1 MGQNRWHAN
10 KLGLINFWYY
20 DEQEFCFAKGR
31 LLLRGSNGSGKSV
44 TMQSAIPLL
53 LDGNANP
60 ERLDPFGSRDR
71 KMSGYLLEEGD
82 EREERTGYLYM
93 EFKREKCESYFT
105 IGMGIRARRGK
116 PLDKWYFGILDGRR
130 VGVDFSL
137 YRSGAE
143 KLTLTRK
150 ELENRLAEGGRVY
163 DRQADYIEF
172 VNQQLFGFATTDA
185 YREML
190 DLLIQLRTP
199 KLSRDFKPSVIN
211 DILSSALQGLSE
223 EDLRP
228 MTEAIENMDSLRL
241 QLETKEVARKA
252 VDHIARVFDRYNRSM
267 LYAKASAADQAGK
280 RLKANIQ
287 ALAEEQTKLS
297 EAASRLTAL
306 TDELAQ
312 LSSQK
317 ATMEMEREELG
328 KSDAYQLKQEE
339 QKLVGQLAGL
349 QENRT
354 KKEARI
360 GKKQDD
366 ERACRAQL
374 QQLDE
379 KKATKRAEIQDC
391 LEDMSAQAEC
401 MNYQA
406 QSFLEDELTKGID
419 EAFSFK
425 TYEAEFQKTKQGIQE
440 GLVVQ
445 QRLAKGEEKL
455 REKRDELA
463 RQQDSADR
471 AERKLR
477 EAEAALTEAESS
489 WKEALYI
496 WHGENQELKLPEEV
510 LQGLCRFADSYDE
523 GADYAQAKRPV
534 DRALQD
540 LGLQLKEELEA
551 RRRESRALSEEKANC
566 EAELREWENE
576 REPEPERSEAVLENR
591 RRLTKRG
598 IPYHAFYKTLEF
610 ADSLDDET
618 RNRIEEAMLEM
629 GLLDALV
636 IEESYREEV
645 LRLDPGACDR
655 YIFVRKNAGKTLGKT
670 ALDALTLNDS
680 VNTVFLNMEMTD
692 ILGHISME
700 GNAETVISADGT
712 WRNGLLAGTISG
724 EYHAGFIGTQARER
738 NRAEKIRVLKERIA
752 ELEAEIT
759 RLSEEMAQFQNRIE
773 HLEEEYRG
781 FPKEKAL
788 KDALNVCEE
797 AEKWL
802 ELQNKQKQKLDQEVH
817 ALIQALQED
826 RTEAAKIAERLY
838 LRNSL
843 EVFVQASQA
852 AMEYQS
858 GLRALA
864 LTHASYLDQVAAL
877 RQQQAQLDGIE
888 ADLEQLRYDQGI
900 LEKDIRDVENRRAS
914 IEKQLALTDYAAIQE
929 RLDTCIEW
937 LAHYDET
944 RGNCENERGRKETE
958 CRNTKEKIET
968 LSAARIL
975 LEAEQAYTEEVY
987 LEEYKLGY
995 VFSVEAAAEAEDTE
1009 ENTTVADGKRAEGH
1023 RTAASDGE
1031 DAHNTA
1037 ADLAGAEEKKT
1048 KVYVKSAQETVAEL
1062 RKSAEDLESL
1072 KTKVQQVYFECNGY
1086 LIDYQ
1091 ISSFEQFA
1099 ELRKKRPQE
1108 SSLATPV
1115 QRLDY
1120 QARYRGSR
1128 IPFQKLSGILDEE
1141 LESLRQLI
1149 KQTDRELFED
1159 ILSNTMS
1166 RKIRSRI
1173 NSAQSWVENM
1183 NRQMECMNTSSGL
1196 KLRLRWRSKTAESE
1210 SQLDTAELVELLRK
1224 DYRSMKEEEATRLS
1238 QHFRSKVEESRRIA
1252 EDSGG
1257 SASFYQVMQEAL
1269 DYRKWFEFQ
1278 LFCEKPGER
1287 QKELTNSVFGTFS
1300 GGEKAMSMYVPL
1312 FSAVTAKYRGAR
1324 PDAPQ
1329 IVSLDEAFAG
1339 VDNRNIRDMFRL
1351 MREFGFDFII
1361 NSQVLWGDAD
1371 TLDALAIYELVRPN
1385 NAKFVTALSF
1395 LWNGN
1400 VRVLMEDAEEME
1412 EESRRL
1418 EE

>member
-93 EFKREKCESYFT
+93 EFKREKSESYFT

-267 LYAKASAADQAGK
+267 LYAKANAADQAGK
-280 RLKANIQ
+280 RLKANTQ
-287 ALAEEQTKLS
+287 ALSEEQTKLS

-317 ATMEMEREELG
+317 ATMEKEREELG

-339 QKLVGQLAGL
+339 QKLVGQLFGL

-379 KKATKRAEIQDC
+379 KKATKRAEIGNC
-391 LEDMSAQAEC
+391 LEAMSVQAEC

-455 REKRDELA
+455 CEKRDELA

-534 DRALQD
+534 DLQLQD
-540 LGLQLKEELEA
+540 QGIHLKEELEA
-551 RRRESRALSEEKANC
+551 RKRESRMLVEEKAGC

-629 GLLDALV
+629 GLLDSLV

-655 YIFVRKNAGKTLGKT
+655 YIFVRENAGKTLGKT
-670 ALDALTLNDS
+670 ALDVLTLNDS

-738 NRAEKIRVLKERIA
+738 NRAEKICVLKERIA
-752 ELEAEIT
+752 ELEEEIA
-759 RLSEEMAQFQNRIE
+759 RLSEEAARFQNRIE
-773 HLEEEYRG
+773 RLEEEYRG
-781 FPKEKAL
+781 FPKEKTL

-802 ELQNKQKQKLDQEVH
+802 DLQNKQKQKLDQEVH
-817 ALIQALQED
+817 ALIQSLQED

-900 LEKDIRDVENRRAS
+900 LEKDIRDAENRRAS

-958 CRNTKEKIET
+958 CRNTKEKIEN
-968 LSAARIL
+968 LSATRIL
-975 LEAEQAYTEEVY
+975 LEAEKTYAEVVY

-995 VFSVEAAAEAEDTE
+995 VFPLE
-1009 ENTTVADGKRAEGH
+1009 EVVAEGKH
-1023 RTAASDGE
+1023 
-1031 DAHNTA
+1031 
-1037 ADLAGAEEKKT
+1037 AEEKKT
-1048 KVYVKSAQETVAEL
+1048 VMHIKSAQEAVAEL

-1086 LIDYQ
+1086 LVDYQ

-1099 ELRKKRPQE
+1099 ELCKKRPQE
-1108 SSLATPV
+1108 TLLSTPV

-1224 DYRSMKEEEATRLS
+1224 DYRSMKEEEAARLS

-1257 SASFYQVMQEAL
+1257 AASFYQVMQDAL

-1400 VRVLMEDAEEME
+1400 VRVLMEDAAEME
-1412 EESRRL
+1412 EESKRL

>member
-93 EFKREKCESYFT
+93 EFKREKSEAYFT

-199 KLSRDFKPSVIN
+199 KLSRDFKPSIIN
-211 DILSSALQGLSE
+211 DILSSALQGFSE

-241 QLETKEVARKA
+241 ELEKKEVARKA

-280 RLKANIQ
+280 RLKANTQ
-287 ALAEEQTKLS
+287 ALSEEQTKLS
-297 EAASRLTAL
+297 EAESRLTAL
-306 TDELAQ
+306 TDELSQ

-317 ATMEMEREELG
+317 AAMEKEREELG

-339 QKLVGQLAGL
+339 QKLDEQLSEL
-349 QENRT
+349 QENRA
-354 KKEARI
+354 KKESRI
-360 GKKQDD
+360 EKKQDD
-366 ERACRAQL
+366 ERACRTQL
-374 QQLDE
+374 QQLEE
-379 KKATKRAEIQDC
+379 KKAAKRAEIRDC
-391 LEDMSAQAEC
+391 LEEMSTQAEC

-406 QSFLEDELTKGID
+406 QSFLADELTKGID

-445 QRLAKGEEKL
+445 QRLARGEEKL

-510 LQGLCRFADSYDE
+510 LQGLCRFADSYDA

-534 DRALQD
+534 DVAVQD
-540 LGLQLKEELEA
+540 LRLQLKEELEA
-551 RRRESRALSEEKANC
+551 RRRESQALSEEKASC
-566 EAELREWENE
+566 EAELREWEHE

-610 ADSLDDET
+610 AESLDDET

-670 ALDALTLNDS
+670 ALEALTLNDS

-700 GNAETVISADGT
+700 DNAETVISADGT

-759 RLSEEMAQFQNRIE
+759 GLSEEMAQFQRRIE
-773 HLEEEYRG
+773 QLEEEYRG
-781 FPKEKAL
+781 FPKEKVL

-802 ELQNKQKQKLDQEVH
+802 DLQNKRKQELDAEVH
-817 ALIQALQED
+817 TLIQTLQED

-843 EVFVQASQA
+843 EVFEQASQA

-864 LTHASYLDQVAAL
+864 PIHASYLDQVAAL
-877 RQQQAQLDGIE
+877 RQKQDQLDSIE
-888 ADLEQLRYDQGI
+888 ADLEQLRYDQGL
-900 LEKDIRDVENRRAS
+900 LEKDIRDAENRMTS

-929 RLDTCIEW
+929 RLDTCIQW

-944 RGNCENERGRKETE
+944 RGNCENERGQKEIE
-958 CRNTKEKIET
+958 CRSTREKIET
-968 LSAARIL
+968 LTAARIL
-975 LEAEQAYTEEVY
+975 LEAEKTYAEEVY

-995 VFSVEAAAEAEDTE
+995 VFQPEAMTADGEVTE
-1009 ENTTVADGKRAEGH
+1009 EQH
-1023 RTAASDGE
+1023 I
-1031 DAHNTA
+1031 A
-1037 ADLAGAEEKKT
+1037 ADSAGAEEKPS
-1048 KVYVKSAQETVAEL
+1048 VIHVKSAQETVAEL
-1062 RKSAEDLESL
+1062 RKSAEDLEPL
-1072 KTKVQQVYFECNGY
+1072 QTKVQQVYFECNGY

-1108 SSLATPV
+1108 SSLSTPV

-1141 LESLRQLI
+1141 LTGLQQLI
-1149 KQTDRELFED
+1149 RQADRELFED

-1224 DYRSMKEEEATRLS
+1224 DYRSMKEEEAARLS

-1257 SASFYQVMQEAL
+1257 AASFYQVMQDAL

-1412 EESRRL
+1412 EESSRL

>member
-93 EFKREKCESYFT
+93 EFKREKSEAYFT

-280 RLKANIQ
+280 RLKANTQ
-287 ALAEEQTKLS
+287 ALSEEQTKLS
-297 EAASRLTAL
+297 EAESRLTAL

-317 ATMEMEREELG
+317 ATMEKEREELG

-339 QKLVGQLAGL
+339 QRLVGQLSGL
-349 QENRT
+349 QENHA

-360 GKKQDD
+360 EKKQDD

-379 KKATKRAEIQDC
+379 KKATKRAEIGNC
-391 LEDMSAQAEC
+391 LENMSAQAEY

-406 QSFLEDELTKGID
+406 QSFLKDELTKGID

-425 TYEAEFQKTKQGIQE
+425 TYESEFQKTKQGIQE

-455 REKRDELA
+455 CEKRDGLA
-463 RQQDSADR
+463 RQQDNADR

-534 DRALQD
+534 DLQLQD
-540 LGLQLKEELEA
+540 LGIHLKEELEA
-551 RRRESRALSEEKANC
+551 RKRESRMLVEEKTGC

-636 IEESYREEV
+636 IEENYREEV

-655 YIFVRKNAGKTLGKT
+655 YIFVRKNAGKILGKT
-670 ALDALTLNDS
+670 ALDMLTLNDS

-692 ILGHISME
+692 ILSHISME
-700 GNAETVISADGT
+700 DNAETVISANGS
-712 WRNGLLAGTISG
+712 WRNGVLAGTISG

-738 NRAEKIRVLKERIA
+738 NRAEKIRVLKERIT
-752 ELEAEIT
+752 ELEAENA
-759 RLSEEMAQFQNRIE
+759 RLSEEAAQFQNRIGR
-773 HLEEEYRG
+773 LEEEYKG

-788 KDALNVCEE
+788 KDALNICEE

-802 ELQNKQKQKLDQEVH
+802 DLQNKQKQALDAEVH

-858 GLRALA
+858 GLRVLVP
-864 LTHASYLDQVAAL
+864 THASYLDQVAAL
-877 RQQQAQLDGIE
+877 RQKQDQLDSIE

-900 LEKDIRDVENRRAS
+900 LEKDIRDAENRRAS

-929 RLDTCIEW
+929 RLDTCIVW

-958 CRNTKEKIET
+958 CRNTKEKIEN

-975 LEAEQAYTEEVY
+975 LEAEKTYAEEVY
-987 LEEYKLGY
+987 IEEYKLGY
-995 VFSVEAAAEAEDTE
+995 VFPVEEV
-1009 ENTTVADGKRAEGH
+1009 VADERRVEERGS
-1023 RTAASDGE
+1023 AASDSVGTE
-1031 DAHNTA
+1031 AYNA
-1037 ADLAGAEEKKT
+1037 VADLAQAEEKKT
-1048 KVYVKSAQETVAEL
+1048 VVYIKSAQETVAEL
-1062 RKSAEDLESL
+1062 RKSAEELESL

-1086 LIDYQ
+1086 LVDYQ

-1099 ELRKKRPQE
+1099 ELWKKRPQE
-1108 SSLATPV
+1108 TLLSTPV

-1224 DYRSMKEEEATRLS
+1224 DYRSMKEEEAARLS

-1257 SASFYQVMQEAL
+1257 SASFYQVMQDAL

-1400 VRVLMEDAEEME
+1400 VRVLMEDAAEME
-1412 EESRRL
+1412 EESKRL
-1418 EE
+1418 EK

>member
-82 EREERTGYLYM
+82 EREERAGYLYM
-93 EFKREKCESYFT
+93 EFKREKSESYFT

-267 LYAKASAADQAGK
+267 LYAKANAADQAGK
-280 RLKANIQ
+280 RLKGNTQ
-287 ALAEEQTKLS
+287 ALSEEQTKLT

-317 ATMEMEREELG
+317 ATMEKEREELG

-339 QKLVGQLAGL
+339 QKLVGQLSGL
-349 QENRT
+349 QENRA

-366 ERACRAQL
+366 EHACRTQL
-374 QQLDE
+374 QQLEE

-534 DRALQD
+534 DLQLQD
-540 LGLQLKEELEA
+540 LGIHLKEELEA
-551 RRRESRALSEEKANC
+551 RKRESRTLVEEKAGC

-610 ADSLDDET
+610 AESLDDET

-655 YIFVRKNAGKTLGKT
+655 YIFVRENAGKTLGKT

-680 VNTVFLNMEMTD
+680 VNTVFMNMEMTD
-692 ILGHISME
+692 ILSHISME
-700 GNAETVISADGT
+700 GDAETVISADGS

-752 ELEAEIT
+752 ELEAEIA
-759 RLSEEMAQFQNRIE
+759 RLSEEAVQFQNRIGR
-773 HLEEEYRG
+773 LEEEYQG

-788 KDALNVCEE
+788 KDALNICEE

-802 ELQNKQKQKLDQEVH
+802 DLQNKQKQALDAEVH

-843 EVFVQASQA
+843 EVFVEASQA

-858 GLRALA
+858 GLRVLVP
-864 LTHASYLDQVAAL
+864 THASYLDQVAAL
-877 RQQQAQLDGIE
+877 RQKQDQLDSIE

-900 LEKDIRDVENRRAS
+900 LEKDIRDVENRKES

-958 CRNTKEKIET
+958 CRNTKEKIEN

-975 LEAEQAYTEEVY
+975 LEAEKTYAEEVY
-987 LEEYKLGY
+987 IEEYKLGY
-995 VFSVEAAAEAEDTE
+995 VFPVEEV
-1009 ENTTVADGKRAEGH
+1009 VADERRVEE
-1023 RTAASDGE
+1023 RVSAASDGVGAE
-1031 DAHNTA
+1031 AYNSV
-1037 ADLAGAEEKKT
+1037 ADLARAEEKKT
-1048 KVYVKSAQETVAEL
+1048 VVHIRSAQETVAEL

-1086 LIDYQ
+1086 LVDYQ

-1099 ELRKKRPQE
+1099 ELWKKRPQE
-1108 SSLATPV
+1108 TLLSTPV

-1224 DYRSMKEEEATRLS
+1224 DYRSMKEEEAARLS

-1257 SASFYQVMQEAL
+1257 AASFYQVMQDAL

-1400 VRVLMEDAEEME
+1400 VRVLMEDAAEME
-1412 EESRRL
+1412 EESKRL

>member
-93 EFKREKCESYFT
+93 EFKREKSESYFT

-241 QLETKEVARKA
+241 ELEKKEVARKA

-280 RLKANIQ
+280 RLKANTQ
-287 ALAEEQTKLS
+287 ALSEEQTKLS
-297 EAASRLTAL
+297 EATSRLTAL
-306 TDELAQ
+306 TDELSA

-317 ATMEMEREELG
+317 ATMEKEREELG

-339 QKLVGQLAGL
+339 QKLAGQLSGL
-349 QENRT
+349 QENRA

-360 GKKQDD
+360 EKKQDD
-366 ERACRAQL
+366 ERECQAQL
-374 QQLDE
+374 RDLEE
-379 KKATKRAEIQDC
+379 KKAAKRAEIQDC

-440 GLVVQ
+440 GLAVQ

-510 LQGLCRFADSYDE
+510 LQALCRFADSYDE

-540 LGLQLKEELEA
+540 LGIQLKEELEA
-551 RRRESRALSEEKANC
+551 RKRESQALSEEKANC
-566 EAELREWENE
+566 EAELREWEHE

-610 ADSLDDET
+610 AESLDDET

-655 YIFVRKNAGKTLGKT
+655 YIFVRKNAGKALGKT

-700 GNAETVISADGT
+700 DNAETVISADGT

-738 NRAEKIRVLKERIA
+738 NRAEKIRALQVRIA
-752 ELEAEIT
+752 ELEAEIA
-759 RLSEEMAQFQNRIE
+759 RLSDEMAQFQSRIE
-773 HLEEEYRG
+773 CLEAEYQG
-781 FPKEKAL
+781 FPKEKGL

-802 ELQNKQKQKLDQEVH
+802 DLQNKRKQELDAEVH
-817 ALIQALQED
+817 TLIQALQED

-852 AMEYQS
+852 ATEYQS
-858 GLRALA
+858 DLRALA
-864 LTHASYLDQVAAL
+864 PIHASYLDQVAAL
-877 RQQQAQLDGIE
+877 RQKQDQLDSIE
-888 ADLEQLRYDQGI
+888 ADLEQLRYDLGI
-900 LEKDIRDVENRRAS
+900 LEKDIRDAENRRAS

-929 RLDTCIEW
+929 RLDTCIQW

-944 RGNCENERGRKETE
+944 RGNCENERGRKEIE
-958 CRNTKEKIET
+958 CRSTKEKIET

-975 LEAEQAYTEEVY
+975 LEAEKTYAEEVY
-987 LEEYKLGY
+987 LEEYTLGY
-995 VFSVEAAAEAEDTE
+995 VFPVEA
-1009 ENTTVADGKRAEGH
+1009 
-1023 RTAASDGE
+1023 
-1031 DAHNTA
+1031 
-1037 ADLAGAEEKKT
+1037 AEEKKT
-1048 KVYVKSAQETVAEL
+1048 EVHVKSAQETVAEL
-1062 RKSAEDLESL
+1062 RKSADDLDLETL
-1072 KTKVQQVYFECNGY
+1072 QRKLQEVYFECSGY
-1086 LIDYQ
+1086 LIEYQ

-1099 ELRKKRPQE
+1099 ELRTKRPQE
-1108 SSLATPV
+1108 STLSTPV

-1141 LESLRQLI
+1141 LTGLQQLI
-1149 KQTDRELFED
+1149 RQADRELFED

-1196 KLRLRWRSKTAESE
+1196 KLRLRWRSKTTESE

-1224 DYRSMKEEEATRLS
+1224 DYRSMKEDEAARLS

-1252 EDSGG
+1252 QDSGG

>member
-93 EFKREKCESYFT
+93 EFKREKSEAYFT

-137 YRSGAE
+137 YRSDAE

-241 QLETKEVARKA
+241 ELEKKEVARKA

-280 RLKANIQ
+280 RLKANTQ
-287 ALAEEQTKLS
+287 ALSEEQTKLS
-297 EAASRLTAL
+297 EAESRLTAL
-306 TDELAQ
+306 TDELSQ

-317 ATMEMEREELG
+317 ATMEKEREELG

-339 QKLVGQLAGL
+339 QKLVGQLSEL
-349 QENRT
+349 QENRA

-360 GKKQDD
+360 EKKQDD
-366 ERACRAQL
+366 ERACRTQL
-374 QQLDE
+374 QQLEE
-379 KKATKRAEIQDC
+379 KKAAKRAEIRDC
-391 LEDMSAQAEC
+391 LEEMSAQAEC

-406 QSFLEDELTKGID
+406 QSFLADELTKGID

-445 QRLAKGEEKL
+445 QRLARGEEKL
-455 REKRDELA
+455 CEKRDELA

-534 DRALQD
+534 DVAVQD
-540 LGLQLKEELEA
+540 LRLQLKEELEA
-551 RRRESRALSEEKANC
+551 KRRESQALSEEKASC
-566 EAELREWENE
+566 EAELREWEHE

-610 ADSLDDET
+610 AESLDDET

-700 GNAETVISADGT
+700 DNAETVISADGT

-759 RLSEEMAQFQNRIE
+759 GLSEEMAQFQRRIE
-773 HLEEEYRG
+773 QLEEEYRG
-781 FPKEKAL
+781 FPKEKVL

-802 ELQNKQKQKLDQEVH
+802 DLQNKRKQELDAEVH
-817 ALIQALQED
+817 TLIQTLQED

-843 EVFVQASQA
+843 EVFEQASQA

-864 LTHASYLDQVAAL
+864 PIHASYLDQVAAL
-877 RQQQAQLDGIE
+877 RQKQDQLDSIE
-888 ADLEQLRYDQGI
+888 ADLEQLRYDQGL
-900 LEKDIRDVENRRAS
+900 LEKDIRDAENRMTS

-929 RLDTCIEW
+929 RLDTCIQW

-944 RGNCENERGRKETE
+944 RGNCENERGRKEIE
-958 CRNTKEKIET
+958 CRSTREKIET
-968 LSAARIL
+968 LTAARIL
-975 LEAEQAYTEEVY
+975 LEAEKTYAEEVY

-995 VFSVEAAAEAEDTE
+995 VFPLE
-1009 ENTTVADGKRAEGH
+1009 EMTPEGKRAEEH

-1031 DAHNTA
+1031 GTEAQHTA
-1037 ADLAGAEEKKT
+1037 EDSAGAEEKKAA
-1048 KVYVKSAQETVAEL
+1048 VCVKSAQEAVAEL
-1062 RKSAEDLESL
+1062 RKSSDDLDLETL
-1072 KTKVQQVYFECNGY
+1072 QTKVQQVYFECNGY

-1108 SSLATPV
+1108 SSLSTPV

-1128 IPFQKLSGILDEE
+1128 LPFQKLSGILDEE
-1141 LESLRQLI
+1141 LTGLQQLI
-1149 KQTDRELFED
+1149 RQADRELFED

-1224 DYRSMKEEEATRLS
+1224 DYRSMKEEEAARLS

-1252 EDSGG
+1252 QDSGG
-1257 SASFYQVMQEAL
+1257 SASFYQVMQDAL

-1412 EESRRL
+1412 EESKRL

>member
-93 EFKREKCESYFT
+93 EFKREKSEAYFT

-163 DRQADYIEF
+163 DRQADYMEF

-211 DILSSALQGLSE
+211 DILSSALQELSE

-267 LYAKASAADQAGK
+267 LYAKANAADQAGK
-280 RLKANIQ
+280 RLKANTQ
-287 ALAEEQTKLS
+287 ALSEEQTKLT
-297 EAASRLTAL
+297 EVASRLTAL

-317 ATMEMEREELG
+317 ATMEKEREELG

-339 QKLVGQLAGL
+339 QKLVGQLSGL
-349 QENRT
+349 QENRA
-354 KKEARI
+354 KKEVRI

-366 ERACRAQL
+366 ERACRTQL
-374 QQLDE
+374 QQLEE

-534 DRALQD
+534 DLQLQD
-540 LGLQLKEELEA
+540 LGIHLKEELEA
-551 RRRESRALSEEKANC
+551 RKRESRTLVEEKAGC

-576 REPEPERSEAVLENR
+576 REPEPERSESVLENR

-655 YIFVRKNAGKTLGKT
+655 YIFVRENAGKTLGKT

-692 ILGHISME
+692 ILSHISME
-700 GNAETVISADGT
+700 GDAETVISADGS

-738 NRAEKIRVLKERIA
+738 NRAEKICVLKERIT
-752 ELEAEIT
+752 ELEAEIA
-759 RLSEEMAQFQNRIE
+759 RLSEEAVQFQNRIG
-773 HLEEEYRG
+773 HLEEEYQG

-788 KDALNVCEE
+788 KDALNICEE

-802 ELQNKQKQKLDQEVH
+802 DLQNKQKQKLDQEVH
-817 ALIQALQED
+817 ALIQSLQED

-843 EVFVQASQA
+843 EVFVQASEA
-852 AMEYQS
+852 AMEYQNRFLKLS
-858 GLRALA
+858 LI
-864 LTHASYLDQVAAL
+864 HASYLDTVAAL
-877 RQQQAQLDGIE
+877 RQQQDQLDSIE

-900 LEKDIRDVENRRAS
+900 LEKEIRDVENRKDS

-958 CRNTKEKIET
+958 CRNTKEKIEN

-975 LEAEQAYTEEVY
+975 LEAEKTYAEEVY
-987 LEEYKLGY
+987 IEEYKLGY
-995 VFSVEAAAEAEDTE
+995 VFPVEEVVADERCVEERVSAASNGAEAY
-1009 ENTTVADGKRAEGH
+1009 NSV
-1023 RTAASDGE
+1023 
-1031 DAHNTA
+1031 
-1037 ADLAGAEEKKT
+1037 ADLARAEEKKT
-1048 KVYVKSAQETVAEL
+1048 VVHIKSAQETVAEL

-1086 LIDYQ
+1086 LVDYQ
-1091 ISSFEQFA
+1091 ISSFEQFG
-1099 ELRKKRPQE
+1099 ELWKKRPQE
-1108 SSLATPV
+1108 TLLSTPV

-1224 DYRSMKEEEATRLS
+1224 DYRSMKEEEAARLS

-1257 SASFYQVMQEAL
+1257 AASFYQVMQDAL

-1400 VRVLMEDAEEME
+1400 VRVLMEDAAEME
-1412 EESRRL
+1412 EESKRL

>member
-93 EFKREKCESYFT
+93 EFKREKSEAYFT

-130 VGVDFSL
+130 VGIDFSL

-241 QLETKEVARKA
+241 ELEKKEVARKA

-280 RLKANIQ
+280 RLRANTQ
-287 ALAEEQTKLS
+287 ALSEEQTKLA
-297 EAASRLTAL
+297 EAESRLTAL
-306 TDELAQ
+306 TDELSQ

-317 ATMEMEREELG
+317 ATMEKEREELG

-339 QKLVGQLAGL
+339 QKLVGQLSEL
-349 QENRT
+349 QENRA

-360 GKKQDD
+360 EKKQDD
-366 ERACRAQL
+366 ERECQAQIR
-374 QQLDE
+374 QLEE
-379 KKATKRAEIQDC
+379 KKAAKSAEIRDC
-391 LEDMSAQAEC
+391 LEEMSAQAEC

-406 QSFLEDELTKGID
+406 QSFLADELTKGID
-419 EAFSFK
+419 EVFSFK
-425 TYEAEFQKTKQGIQE
+425 TYESEFQKTKQGIQE

-445 QRLAKGEEKL
+445 QRLARGEEKL

-471 AERKLR
+471 AERKLH

-510 LQGLCRFADSYDE
+510 LQGLCRFADIYDE
-523 GADYAQAKRPV
+523 DADYAQAKRPV
-534 DRALQD
+534 DVAVQD
-540 LGLQLKEELEA
+540 LRLQLKEELEA
-551 RRRESRALSEEKANC
+551 RRRESRALSEEKAGC
-566 EAELREWENE
+566 ESELREWEHE
-576 REPEPERSEAVLENR
+576 REPEPERSETVLENR

-610 ADSLDDET
+610 AESLDDET

-636 IEESYREEV
+636 IEENYREDV

-655 YIFVRKNAGKTLGKT
+655 YIFVRKNAGKALGKT

-700 GNAETVISADGT
+700 GSAETVISADGT

-738 NRAEKIRVLKERIA
+738 NRAEKIRALKERIT
-752 ELEAEIT
+752 ELEREIA
-759 RLSEEMAQFQNRIE
+759 RLSEEMAQIQGRIE
-773 HLEEEYRG
+773 RLEEEYQG
-781 FPKEKAL
+781 FPKEKVL

-802 ELQNKQKQKLDQEVH
+802 DLQNKQKQKLDADVH
-817 ALIQALQED
+817 ALIQALQAD

-843 EVFVQASQA
+843 EVFAQASQA
-852 AMEYQS
+852 ATEYQS

-864 LTHASYLDQVAAL
+864 LTHASYLDQVVAL
-877 RQQQAQLDGIE
+877 RQQQDRLDSIE
-888 ADLEQLRYDQGI
+888 GDLEQLRYDQGI
-900 LEKDIRDVENRRAS
+900 LEKDIRDAENRRAS

-929 RLDTCIEW
+929 RLDTCIQW
-937 LAHYDET
+937 LQHYDET
-944 RGNCENERGRKETE
+944 RGNCENERGRKEIE
-958 CRNTKEKIET
+958 CRSTREKIEALT
-968 LSAARIL
+968 SARTL
-975 LEAEQAYTEEVY
+975 LEAEQTYAEEVY

-995 VFSVEAAAEAEDTE
+995 VFPLEKV
-1009 ENTTVADGKRAEGH
+1009 TTDGKRAEEH
-1023 RTAASDGE
+1023 RTASSDGE
-1031 DAHNTA
+1031 GTEEQHTA
-1037 ADLAGAEEKKT
+1037 AEPAGVEEKKAT
-1048 KVYVKSAQETVAEL
+1048 LHVKSAQEAVAEL

-1072 KTKVQQVYFECNGY
+1072 QTKVQKVYFECSGY
-1086 LIDYQ
+1086 LIEYQ

-1108 SSLATPV
+1108 SALATPV

-1141 LESLRQLI
+1141 LTGLQQLI
-1149 KQTDRELFED
+1149 RQADRELFED

-1196 KLRLRWRSKTAESE
+1196 RLRLRWRSKTAESE

-1224 DYRSMKEEEATRLS
+1224 DYRSMKEEEAARLS

-1252 EDSGG
+1252 QDSGG
-1257 SASFYQVMQEAL
+1257 TASFYQVMQDAL

-1400 VRVLMEDAEEME
+1400 VRVLMEDAAEME
-1412 EESRRL
+1412 EESKRL
-1418 EE
+1418 EK

>member
-93 EFKREKCESYFT
+93 EFKREKSESYFT

-241 QLETKEVARKA
+241 ELEKKEVARKA

-280 RLKANIQ
+280 RLKANTQ
-287 ALAEEQTKLS
+287 ALSEEQTKLS
-297 EAASRLTAL
+297 EATSRLTAL
-306 TDELAQ
+306 TDELSA

-317 ATMEMEREELG
+317 ATMEKEREELG

-339 QKLVGQLAGL
+339 QKLAGQLSGL
-349 QENRT
+349 QENRA

-360 GKKQDD
+360 EKKQDD
-366 ERACRAQL
+366 ERECQAQL
-374 QQLDE
+374 RDLEE
-379 KKATKRAEIQDC
+379 KKAAKRAEIQDC

-440 GLVVQ
+440 GLAVQ

-510 LQGLCRFADSYDE
+510 LQALCRFADSYDE

-540 LGLQLKEELEA
+540 LGIQLKEELEA
-551 RRRESRALSEEKANC
+551 RKRESQALSEEKANC
-566 EAELREWENE
+566 EAELREWEHE

-610 ADSLDDET
+610 AESLDDET

-655 YIFVRKNAGKTLGKT
+655 YIFVRKNAGKALGKT

-700 GNAETVISADGT
+700 DNAETVISADGT

-738 NRAEKIRVLKERIA
+738 NRAEKIRALQARIA
-752 ELEAEIT
+752 ELEAEIA
-759 RLSEEMAQFQNRIE
+759 RLSDEMAQFQSRIE
-773 HLEEEYRG
+773 CLEAEYQG
-781 FPKEKAL
+781 FPKEKGL

-802 ELQNKQKQKLDQEVH
+802 DLQNKRKQELDAEVH
-817 ALIQALQED
+817 TLIQALQED

-843 EVFVQASQA
+843 EVFAQASQA
-852 AMEYQS
+852 ATEYQS
-858 GLRALA
+858 DLRALA
-864 LTHASYLDQVAAL
+864 PIHASYLDQVAAL
-877 RQQQAQLDGIE
+877 RQKQDQLDSIE
-888 ADLEQLRYDQGI
+888 ADLEQLRYDLGI
-900 LEKDIRDVENRRAS
+900 LEKDIRDAENRRAS

-929 RLDTCIEW
+929 RLDTCIQW

-944 RGNCENERGRKETE
+944 RGNCENERGRKEIE
-958 CRNTKEKIET
+958 CRSTKEKIET

-975 LEAEQAYTEEVY
+975 LEAEKTYAEEVY
-987 LEEYKLGY
+987 LEEYTLGY
-995 VFSVEAAAEAEDTE
+995 VFPVEA
-1009 ENTTVADGKRAEGH
+1009 
-1023 RTAASDGE
+1023 
-1031 DAHNTA
+1031 
-1037 ADLAGAEEKKT
+1037 AEEKKT
-1048 KVYVKSAQETVAEL
+1048 EVHVKSAQETVAEL
-1062 RKSAEDLESL
+1062 RKSADDLDLETL
-1072 KTKVQQVYFECNGY
+1072 QRKLQEVYFECSGY
-1086 LIDYQ
+1086 LIEYQ

-1099 ELRKKRPQE
+1099 ELRTKRPQE
-1108 SSLATPV
+1108 STLSTPV

-1141 LESLRQLI
+1141 LTGLQQLI
-1149 KQTDRELFED
+1149 RQADRELFED

-1224 DYRSMKEEEATRLS
+1224 DYRSMKEDEAARLS

-1252 EDSGG
+1252 QDSGG

>member
-93 EFKREKCESYFT
+93 EFKREKSESYFT

-211 DILSSALQGLSE
+211 DILGSALQGLSE

-267 LYAKASAADQAGK
+267 LYAKACAADQAGK
-280 RLKANIQ
+280 RLKANTQ
-287 ALAEEQTKLS
+287 ALSEEQTKLS
-297 EAASRLTAL
+297 EAESRLTAL

-317 ATMEMEREELG
+317 ATMEKEREELG

-339 QKLVGQLAGL
+339 QKLVGQLSGL
-349 QENRT
+349 QENHA

-360 GKKQDD
+360 EKKQDD

-379 KKATKRAEIQDC
+379 KKATKRAEIGNC
-391 LEDMSAQAEC
+391 LEAMSVQAEC

-455 REKRDELA
+455 CEKRDELA

-576 REPEPERSEAVLENR
+576 REPEPERSAAVLENR
-591 RRLTKRG
+591 RRLAKRG

-610 ADSLDDET
+610 AESLDDET

-738 NRAEKIRVLKERIA
+738 NRAEKICVLKERIA
-752 ELEAEIT
+752 ELEEEIA
-759 RLSEEMAQFQNRIE
+759 RLSEEAARFQNRIE
-773 HLEEEYRG
+773 RLEEEYRG
-781 FPKEKAL
+781 FPKEKTL

-797 AEKWL
+797 VEKWL
-802 ELQNKQKQKLDQEVH
+802 DLQNKQKQKLDQEVH
-817 ALIQALQED
+817 ALIQSLQED

-900 LEKDIRDVENRRAS
+900 LEKDIRDAENRRAS

-958 CRNTKEKIET
+958 CRNTKEKIEN

-975 LEAEQAYTEEVY
+975 LEAEKTYAEVVY

-995 VFSVEAAAEAEDTE
+995 VFPLE
-1009 ENTTVADGKRAEGH
+1009 EVVAEGKH
-1023 RTAASDGE
+1023 
-1031 DAHNTA
+1031 
-1037 ADLAGAEEKKT
+1037 AEEKKT
-1048 KVYVKSAQETVAEL
+1048 VMHIKSAQEAVAEL

-1086 LIDYQ
+1086 LVDYQ

-1099 ELRKKRPQE
+1099 ELWKKRPQE
-1108 SSLATPV
+1108 TLLSTPV

-1224 DYRSMKEEEATRLS
+1224 DYRSMKEEEAARLS

-1257 SASFYQVMQEAL
+1257 AASFYQVMQDAL

-1400 VRVLMEDAEEME
+1400 VRVLMEDAAEME
-1412 EESRRL
+1412 EESKRL

>member
-93 EFKREKCESYFT
+93 EFKREKSEAYFT

-267 LYAKASAADQAGK
+267 LYAKANAADQAGK
-280 RLKANIQ
+280 RLKANTQ
-287 ALAEEQTKLS
+287 ALSEEHTKLS
-297 EAASRLTAL
+297 EAESRLTAL

-317 ATMEMEREELG
+317 ATMEKEREELG

-339 QKLVGQLAGL
+339 QKLVGQLSGL
-349 QENRT
+349 QENHA

-366 ERACRAQL
+366 ERACRTQL
-374 QQLDE
+374 QQLEE

-496 WHGENQELKLPEEV
+496 WQGENQELKLPQEV

-534 DRALQD
+534 DLQLQD
-540 LGLQLKEELEA
+540 QGLHLKEELEA
-551 RRRESRALSEEKANC
+551 RKRESRTLGEEKSGC
-566 EAELREWENE
+566 EAGLREWENE

-655 YIFVRKNAGKTLGKT
+655 YIFVRENAGKTLGKT

-692 ILGHISME
+692 ILSHISME
-700 GNAETVISADGT
+700 GDAETVISADGS

-752 ELEAEIT
+752 ELEAEIA
-759 RLSEEMAQFQNRIE
+759 RLSEEAVQFQNRIGR
-773 HLEEEYRG
+773 LEEEYQG

-788 KDALNVCEE
+788 KDALNICEE

-802 ELQNKQKQKLDQEVH
+802 DLQNKQKQKLDQEVH
-817 ALIQALQED
+817 ALIQSLQED

-852 AMEYQS
+852 ATEYQS
-858 GLRALA
+858 GLRVLVP
-864 LTHASYLDQVAAL
+864 THASYLDTVAAL
-877 RQQQAQLDGIE
+877 RQQQDQLDSIE
-888 ADLEQLRYDQGI
+888 ADLELLRYDQGI
-900 LEKDIRDVENRRAS
+900 FEKDIRDVENRKDS

-944 RGNCENERGRKETE
+944 RGDCENELGRKETE
-958 CRNTKEKIET
+958 CRNTKEKIEN

-975 LEAEQAYTEEVY
+975 LEAEKTYAEEVY
-987 LEEYKLGY
+987 IEEYKLGY
-995 VFSVEAAAEAEDTE
+995 VFPVEEVVADERRVEERVSAASNGAEAYDSVT
-1009 ENTTVADGKRAEGH
+1009 
-1023 RTAASDGE
+1023 
-1031 DAHNTA
+1031 
-1037 ADLAGAEEKKT
+1037 DLARAEEKKT
-1048 KVYVKSAQETVAEL
+1048 VVHIKSAQETVAEL

-1086 LIDYQ
+1086 LVDYQ

-1099 ELRKKRPQE
+1099 ELWKKRPQE
-1108 SSLATPV
+1108 TLLSTPV

-1224 DYRSMKEEEATRLS
+1224 DYRSMKEEEAARLS

-1257 SASFYQVMQEAL
+1257 AASFYQVMQDAL

-1400 VRVLMEDAEEME
+1400 VRVLMEDAAEME
-1412 EESRRL
+1412 EESKRL

>member
-93 EFKREKCESYFT
+93 EFKREKSESYFT

-267 LYAKASAADQAGK
+267 LYAKANAADQAGK
-280 RLKANIQ
+280 RLKGNTQ
-287 ALAEEQTKLS
+287 ALSEEQTKLT

-317 ATMEMEREELG
+317 ATMEKEREELG

-339 QKLVGQLAGL
+339 QKLVGQLSGL
-349 QENRT
+349 QENRA

-366 ERACRAQL
+366 EHACRTQL
-374 QQLDE
+374 QQLEE
-379 KKATKRAEIQDC
+379 KKATKRADIQDC

-534 DRALQD
+534 DLQLQD
-540 LGLQLKEELEA
+540 LGIHLKEELEA
-551 RRRESRALSEEKANC
+551 RKRESRTLVEEKAGC

-610 ADSLDDET
+610 AESLDDET

-655 YIFVRKNAGKTLGKT
+655 YIFVRENAGKTLGKT

-680 VNTVFLNMEMTD
+680 VNTVFMNMEMTD
-692 ILGHISME
+692 ILSHISME
-700 GNAETVISADGT
+700 GDAETVISADGS

-752 ELEAEIT
+752 ELEAEIA
-759 RLSEEMAQFQNRIE
+759 RLSEEAVQFQNRIGRI
-773 HLEEEYRG
+773 EEEYQG

-788 KDALNVCEE
+788 KDALNICEE

-802 ELQNKQKQKLDQEVH
+802 DLQNKQKQALDAEVH

-843 EVFVQASQA
+843 EVFVEASQA

-858 GLRALA
+858 GLRVLVP
-864 LTHASYLDQVAAL
+864 THASYLDQVAAL
-877 RQQQAQLDGIE
+877 RQKQDQLDSIE

-900 LEKDIRDVENRRAS
+900 LEKDIRDVENRKES

-958 CRNTKEKIET
+958 CRNTKEKIEN

-975 LEAEQAYTEEVY
+975 LEAEKTYAEEVY
-987 LEEYKLGY
+987 IEEYKLGY
-995 VFSVEAAAEAEDTE
+995 VFPVEEV
-1009 ENTTVADGKRAEGH
+1009 VADERRVEE
-1023 RTAASDGE
+1023 RVSAASDGVGAE
-1031 DAHNTA
+1031 AYNSV
-1037 ADLAGAEEKKT
+1037 ADLARAEEKKT
-1048 KVYVKSAQETVAEL
+1048 VVHIRSAQETVAEL

-1086 LIDYQ
+1086 LVDYQ

-1099 ELRKKRPQE
+1099 ELWKKRPQE
-1108 SSLATPV
+1108 TLLSTPV

-1224 DYRSMKEEEATRLS
+1224 DYRSMKEEEAARLS

-1257 SASFYQVMQEAL
+1257 AASFYQVMQDAL

-1400 VRVLMEDAEEME
+1400 VRVLMEDAAEME
-1412 EESRRL
+1412 EESKRL

>member
-1 MGQNRWHAN
+1 
-10 KLGLINFWYY
+10 
-20 DEQEFCFAKGR
+20 
-31 LLLRGSNGSGKSV
+31 
-44 TMQSAIPLL
+44 
-53 LDGNANP
+53 
-60 ERLDPFGSRDR
+60 
-71 KMSGYLLEEGD
+71 
-82 EREERTGYLYM
+82 
-93 EFKREKCESYFT
+93 
-105 IGMGIRARRGK
+105 
-116 PLDKWYFGILDGRR
+116 
-130 VGVDFSL
+130 
-137 YRSGAE
+137 
-143 KLTLTRK
+143 
-150 ELENRLAEGGRVY
+150 
-163 DRQADYIEF
+163 
-172 VNQQLFGFATTDA
+172 
-185 YREML
+185 
-190 DLLIQLRTP
+190 
-199 KLSRDFKPSVIN
+199 
-211 DILSSALQGLSE
+211 
-223 EDLRP
+223 
-228 MTEAIENMDSLRL
+228 
-241 QLETKEVARKA
+241 
-252 VDHIARVFDRYNRSM
+252 
-267 LYAKASAADQAGK
+267 
-280 RLKANIQ
+280 
-287 ALAEEQTKLS
+287 
-297 EAASRLTAL
+297 
-306 TDELAQ
+306 
-312 LSSQK
+312 
-317 ATMEMEREELG
+317 
-328 KSDAYQLKQEE
+328 
-339 QKLVGQLAGL
+339 
-349 QENRT
+349 
-354 KKEARI
+354 
-360 GKKQDD
+360 
-366 ERACRAQL
+366 
-374 QQLDE
+374 
-379 KKATKRAEIQDC
+379 
-391 LEDMSAQAEC
+391 

-406 QSFLEDELTKGID
+406 QSFLADELTKGID

-445 QRLAKGEEKL
+445 QRLARGEEKL

-534 DRALQD
+534 DVAVQD
-540 LGLQLKEELEA
+540 LRLQLKEELEA
-551 RRRESRALSEEKANC
+551 RRRESQALSEEKASC
-566 EAELREWENE
+566 EAELREWEHE

-610 ADSLDDET
+610 AESLDDET

-700 GNAETVISADGT
+700 DNAETVISTDGT

-759 RLSEEMAQFQNRIE
+759 GLSEEMAQFQRRIE
-773 HLEEEYRG
+773 QLEEEYRG
-781 FPKEKAL
+781 FPKEKVL

-802 ELQNKQKQKLDQEVH
+802 DLQNKRKQELDAEVH
-817 ALIQALQED
+817 TLIQTLQED

-843 EVFVQASQA
+843 EVFEQASQA

-864 LTHASYLDQVAAL
+864 PIHASYLDQVAAL
-877 RQQQAQLDGIE
+877 RQKQDQLDSIE
-888 ADLEQLRYDQGI
+888 ADLEQLRYDQGL
-900 LEKDIRDVENRRAS
+900 LEKDIRDAENRMTS

-929 RLDTCIEW
+929 RLDTCIQW

-944 RGNCENERGRKETE
+944 RGNCENERGRKEIE
-958 CRNTKEKIET
+958 CRSTREKIET
-968 LSAARIL
+968 LTAARIL
-975 LEAEQAYTEEVY
+975 LEAEKTYAEEVY

-995 VFSVEAAAEAEDTE
+995 VFSVEAAVSAEDTE

-1023 RTAASDGE
+1023 RTAASDREGTDE
-1031 DAHNTA
+1031 QHAA
-1037 ADLAGAEEKKT
+1037 ADPAGAEEKT
-1048 KVYVKSAQETVAEL
+1048 SVVHVKSAQETVAEL
-1062 RKSAEDLESL
+1062 RKSAEDLEQL
-1072 KTKVQQVYFECNGY
+1072 QRRVQEVYFECSGY
-1086 LIDYQ
+1086 LIEYQ

-1108 SSLATPV
+1108 SSLSTPV

-1128 IPFQKLSGILDEE
+1128 LPFQKLSGILDEE
-1141 LESLRQLI
+1141 LTGLQQLI
-1149 KQTDRELFED
+1149 RQADRELFED

-1224 DYRSMKEEEATRLS
+1224 DYRSMKEEEAARLS

-1252 EDSGG
+1252 QDSGG
-1257 SASFYQVMQEAL
+1257 SASFYQVMQDAL

-1412 EESRRL
+1412 EESKRL

>member
-93 EFKREKCESYFT
+93 EFKREKSESYFT

-267 LYAKASAADQAGK
+267 LYAKANAADQAGK
-280 RLKANIQ
+280 RLKANTQ
-287 ALAEEQTKLS
+287 ALSEEQTKLS

-317 ATMEMEREELG
+317 ATMEKEREELG

-339 QKLVGQLAGL
+339 QKLVGQLFGL

-379 KKATKRAEIQDC
+379 KKTTKRAEIQDC

-510 LQGLCRFADSYDE
+510 LQGLCRFAGSYDE

-540 LGLQLKEELEA
+540 LELQLKEELEA

-591 RRLTKRG
+591 RRLAKRG

-610 ADSLDDET
+610 AELLDDET

-738 NRAEKIRVLKERIA
+738 NRAEKIRVLKERIV

-788 KDALNVCEE
+788 KDALNVSEE

-852 AMEYQS
+852 AVEYQS
-858 GLRALA
+858 GLRVLA

-900 LEKDIRDVENRRAS
+900 LEKDIRDAENRRAS

-995 VFSVEAAAEAEDTE
+995 VFPVEATANTQDTE
-1009 ENTTVADGKRAEGH
+1009 EKTAGPDGNRAEEY
-1023 RTAASDGE
+1023 RSAAIEGE
-1031 DAHNTA
+1031 DA
-1037 ADLAGAEEKKT
+1037 EEKQ
-1048 KVYVKSAQETVAEL
+1048 VVVHIKSAQETMAEL
-1062 RKSAEDLESL
+1062 RKNAEDLEQL
-1072 KTKVQQVYFECNGY
+1072 QTNVQKVYFECSGL

-1141 LESLRQLI
+1141 LESLRQMI

-1224 DYRSMKEEEATRLS
+1224 DYRSMKEEEAARLS

-1257 SASFYQVMQEAL
+1257 AASFYQVMQDAL

>member
-93 EFKREKCESYFT
+93 EFKREKSESYFT

-241 QLETKEVARKA
+241 ELEKKEVARKA

-280 RLKANIQ
+280 RLKANTQ
-287 ALAEEQTKLS
+287 ALSEEQTKLS
-297 EAASRLTAL
+297 EATSRLTAL
-306 TDELAQ
+306 TDELSA

-317 ATMEMEREELG
+317 ATMEKEREELG

-339 QKLVGQLAGL
+339 QKLAGQLSGL
-349 QENRT
+349 QENCA

-366 ERACRAQL
+366 ERECQAQL
-374 QQLDE
+374 RDLEE
-379 KKATKRAEIQDC
+379 KKAAKRAEIQDC

-440 GLVVQ
+440 GLAVQ

-510 LQGLCRFADSYDE
+510 LQALCRFADSYDE

-540 LGLQLKEELEA
+540 LGIQLKEELEA
-551 RRRESRALSEEKANC
+551 RKRESRALSEEKANG
-566 EAELREWENE
+566 EAELREWEHE

-610 ADSLDDET
+610 AESLDDET

-655 YIFVRKNAGKTLGKT
+655 YIFVRKNAGKALGKT

-700 GNAETVISADGT
+700 DNAETVISADGT

-738 NRAEKIRVLKERIA
+738 NRAEKIRALQARIA
-752 ELEAEIT
+752 ELEVEIA
-759 RLSEEMAQFQNRIE
+759 RLSDEMAQFQSRIE
-773 HLEEEYRG
+773 CLEAEYQG
-781 FPKEKAL
+781 FPKEKEL

-802 ELQNKQKQKLDQEVH
+802 DLQNKRKQELDAEVH
-817 ALIQALQED
+817 TLIQALQED

-852 AMEYQS
+852 ATEYQS
-858 GLRALA
+858 DLRALA
-864 LTHASYLDQVAAL
+864 PTHASYLDQVAAL
-877 RQQQAQLDGIE
+877 RQKQDQLDSIE
-888 ADLEQLRYDQGI
+888 ADLEQLRYDLGI
-900 LEKDIRDVENRRAS
+900 LEKDIRDAENRRAS

-929 RLDTCIEW
+929 RLDTCIQW

-944 RGNCENERGRKETE
+944 RGNCENERGQKEIE
-958 CRNTKEKIET
+958 CRSTKEKIET

-975 LEAEQAYTEEVY
+975 LEAEKTYAEEVY
-987 LEEYKLGY
+987 LEEYTLGY
-995 VFSVEAAAEAEDTE
+995 VFPVEA
-1009 ENTTVADGKRAEGH
+1009 
-1023 RTAASDGE
+1023 
-1031 DAHNTA
+1031 
-1037 ADLAGAEEKKT
+1037 AEEKKT
-1048 KVYVKSAQETVAEL
+1048 EVHVKSAQETVAEL
-1062 RKSAEDLESL
+1062 RKSADDLDLETL
-1072 KTKVQQVYFECNGY
+1072 QRKLQEVYFECSGY
-1086 LIDYQ
+1086 LIEYQ

-1099 ELRKKRPQE
+1099 ELRTKRPQE
-1108 SSLATPV
+1108 STLSTPV

-1141 LESLRQLI
+1141 LTGLQQLI
-1149 KQTDRELFED
+1149 RQADRELFED

-1183 NRQMECMNTSSGL
+1183 NRQMEYMNTSSGL

-1224 DYRSMKEEEATRLS
+1224 DYRSMKEDEAARLS

-1252 EDSGG
+1252 QDSGG

>member
-93 EFKREKCESYFT
+93 EFKREKSESYFT

-267 LYAKASAADQAGK
+267 LYAKANAADQAGK
-280 RLKANIQ
+280 RLKANTQ
-287 ALAEEQTKLS
+287 ALSEEQTKLS
-297 EAASRLTAL
+297 EAESRLTAL

-317 ATMEMEREELG
+317 ATMEKEREELG

-339 QKLVGQLAGL
+339 QKLVGQLSGL
-349 QENRT
+349 QENHA

-360 GKKQDD
+360 EKKQDD

-379 KKATKRAEIQDC
+379 KKATKRAEIGNC
-391 LEDMSAQAEC
+391 LEAMSVQAEC

-455 REKRDELA
+455 CEKRDELA

-510 LQGLCRFADSYDE
+510 L
-523 GADYAQAKRPV
+523 
-534 DRALQD
+534 
-540 LGLQLKEELEA
+540 
-551 RRRESRALSEEKANC
+551 
-566 EAELREWENE
+566 
-576 REPEPERSEAVLENR
+576 
-591 RRLTKRG
+591 
-598 IPYHAFYKTLEF
+598 
-610 ADSLDDET
+610 
-618 RNRIEEAMLEM
+618 
-629 GLLDALV
+629 
-636 IEESYREEV
+636 
-645 LRLDPGACDR
+645 RLDPGACDR
-655 YIFVRKNAGKTLGKT
+655 YIFVRENAGKTLGKT
-670 ALDALTLNDS
+670 ALDVLTLNDS

-692 ILGHISME
+692 ILSHISIE
-700 GNAETVISADGT
+700 DNAETVISADGT

-738 NRAEKIRVLKERIA
+738 NRAEKICVLKERIA
-752 ELEAEIT
+752 ELEEEIA
-759 RLSEEMAQFQNRIE
+759 RLSEEAARFQNRIE
-773 HLEEEYRG
+773 RLEEEYRG
-781 FPKEKAL
+781 FPKEKTL

-802 ELQNKQKQKLDQEVH
+802 DLQNKQKQKLDQEVH
-817 ALIQALQED
+817 ALIQSLQED

-843 EVFVQASQA
+843 EVFVQASEA

-864 LTHASYLDQVAAL
+864 LTHASYLDTVAAL
-877 RQQQAQLDGIE
+877 RQQQAQLDSIE

-900 LEKDIRDVENRRAS
+900 LEKDIRDAENRRVS

-958 CRNTKEKIET
+958 CRNTKEKIEN

-975 LEAEQAYTEEVY
+975 LEAEKTYAEVVY

-995 VFSVEAAAEAEDTE
+995 VFPLEEVVAE
-1009 ENTTVADGKRAEGH
+1009 GKR
-1023 RTAASDGE
+1023 
-1031 DAHNTA
+1031 
-1037 ADLAGAEEKKT
+1037 AEEKKT
-1048 KVYVKSAQETVAEL
+1048 VMHIKSAQEAVAEL

-1086 LIDYQ
+1086 LVDYQ

-1099 ELRKKRPQE
+1099 ELWKKRPQE
-1108 SSLATPV
+1108 TLLSTPV

-1224 DYRSMKEEEATRLS
+1224 DYRSMKEEEAARLS

-1257 SASFYQVMQEAL
+1257 AASFYQVMQDAL

>member
-93 EFKREKCESYFT
+93 EFKREKSEAYFT

-211 DILSSALQGLSE
+211 DILSSALQGFSE

-241 QLETKEVARKA
+241 ELEKKEVARKA

-280 RLKANIQ
+280 RLKANTQ
-287 ALAEEQTKLS
+287 ALSEEQTKLS
-297 EAASRLTAL
+297 EAESRLTAL
-306 TDELAQ
+306 TDELSQ

-317 ATMEMEREELG
+317 AAMEKEREELG

-339 QKLVGQLAGL
+339 QKLDEQLSEL
-349 QENRT
+349 QENRA
-354 KKEARI
+354 KKESRI
-360 GKKQDD
+360 EKKQDD
-366 ERACRAQL
+366 ERACRTQL
-374 QQLDE
+374 QQLEE
-379 KKATKRAEIQDC
+379 KKAAKRAEIRDC
-391 LEDMSAQAEC
+391 LEEMSTQAEC

-406 QSFLEDELTKGID
+406 QSFLADELTKGID

-445 QRLAKGEEKL
+445 QRLARGEEKL
-455 REKRDELA
+455 REKRDDLT

-510 LQGLCRFADSYDE
+510 LRGLCRFADSYDA

-534 DRALQD
+534 DVAVQD
-540 LGLQLKEELEA
+540 LRLQLKEELEV
-551 RRRESRALSEEKANC
+551 RRRESRELSEEKAGC
-566 EAELREWENE
+566 EAELREWEHE

-610 ADSLDDET
+610 AESLDDET

-692 ILGHISME
+692 ILSHISME
-700 GNAETVISADGT
+700 GGAETVISADGT

-738 NRAEKIRVLKERIA
+738 NRAEKIRVLKERID
-752 ELEAEIT
+752 ELEAEIAG
-759 RLSEEMAQFQNRIE
+759 RAEEMTQFQRRIE
-773 HLEEEYRG
+773 RLEEEYQG
-781 FPKEKAL
+781 FPKEKVL

-802 ELQNKQKQKLDQEVH
+802 DLQNKQKQKLDGEVH
-817 ALIQALQED
+817 ALIQTLQED

-852 AMEYQS
+852 ATEYQNRFLKLS
-858 GLRALA
+858 LI
-864 LTHASYLDQVAAL
+864 HASYLDTVAAL
-877 RQQQAQLDGIE
+877 RQQQDQLDSIE
-888 ADLEQLRYDQGI
+888 ADLEQFRYDQGI
-900 LEKDIRDVENRRAS
+900 LEKDIRDAENRRAS

-929 RLDTCIEW
+929 RLDTCIQW

-944 RGNCENERGRKETE
+944 RGNCENERGRKEIE
-958 CRNTKEKIET
+958 CRSTRDKIENLT
-968 LSAARIL
+968 AARIL
-975 LEAEQAYTEEVY
+975 LEVEKTYAEEVY

-995 VFSVEAAAEAEDTE
+995 VFQPEAMTADGEVTE
-1009 ENTTVADGKRAEGH
+1009 EQH
-1023 RTAASDGE
+1023 I
-1031 DAHNTA
+1031 A
-1037 ADLAGAEEKKT
+1037 ADSAGAEEKPS
-1048 KVYVKSAQETVAEL
+1048 VIHVKSAQETVAEL
-1062 RKSAEDLESL
+1062 RKSAEDLEPL
-1072 KTKVQQVYFECNGY
+1072 QTKVQQVYFECNGY

-1108 SSLATPV
+1108 SSLSTPV

-1141 LESLRQLI
+1141 LTGLQQLI
-1149 KQTDRELFED
+1149 RQADRELFED

-1224 DYRSMKEEEATRLS
+1224 DYRSMKEEEAARLS

-1257 SASFYQVMQEAL
+1257 AASFYQVMQDAL

-1412 EESRRL
+1412 EESKRL